1 MNKNRKA
8 IRNKPIP
15 ESFRGKFYLDPT
27 YDPAFKELFDSEA
40 ALKDFLDGVL
50 ELDGDDQIKNL
61 KFSFDTAFNFRTP
74 QRKKVIVDIFAMT
87 GTGRFLNIEM
97 QKIEHDFFIDRVFLY
112 KAFLMIKGKQEMDE
126 PDAFS
131 ALSKGE
137 KELRR
142 YELPETISI
151 WICDFDL
158 PCAKGEYKDEWA
170 TYSRVAL
177 KRGESAPV
185 FPKNKYIFLSIPNF
199 KKSAD
204 EVKGAVDVW
213 LYLLNHAGDGKEL
226 PNFGSE
232 AVEEALERIR
242 VDKADDELLSDQ
254 EKDMSL
260 KEDYRIVL
268 AGAKIRAQEEGRA
281 EGRAEGMSIG
291 EQKKAREMARALKAM
306 GDSTEKIVAV
316 SGLTKAEVEA
326 L

>member
-1 MNKNRKA
+1 MGV
-8 IRNKPIP
+8 I
-15 ESFRGKFYLDPT
+15 YV
-27 YDPAFKELFDSEA
+27 KEE
-40 ALKDFLDGVL
+40 
-50 ELDGDDQIKNL
+50 Q
-61 KFSFDTAFNFRTP
+61 
-74 QRKKVIVDIFAMT
+74 
-87 GTGRFLNIEM
+87 
-97 QKIEHDFFIDRVFLY
+97 
-112 KAFLMIKGKQEMDE
+112 QEE
-126 PDAFS
+126 
-131 ALSKGE
+131 
-137 KELRR
+137 
-142 YELPETISI
+142 Y
-151 WICDFDL
+151 L

-177 KRGESAPV
+177 KRGETAPI

-281 EGRAEGMSIG
+281 EGHAEGRAEGRAEG
-291 EQKKAREMARALKAM
+291 LAEGKREMARALKAM
-306 GDSTEKIVAV
+306 GDSVEKIMTV

>member
-1 MNKNRKA
+1 M
-8 IRNKPIP
+8 P
-15 ESFRGKFYLDPT
+15 G
-27 YDPAFKELFDSEA
+27 
-40 ALKDFLDGVL
+40 
-50 ELDGDDQIKNL
+50 
-61 KFSFDTAFNFRTP
+61 
-74 QRKKVIVDIFAMT
+74 
-87 GTGRFLNIEM
+87 
-97 QKIEHDFFIDRVFLY
+97 
-112 KAFLMIKGKQEMDE
+112 
-126 PDAFS
+126 
-131 ALSKGE
+131 
-137 KELRR
+137 
-142 YELPETISI
+142 
-151 WICDFDL
+151 
-158 PCAKGEYKDEWA
+158 AKGEYKDEWA

-177 KRGESAPV
+177 KRGETAPI

-281 EGRAEGMSIG
+281 EGHAEGHAEGRAEGRAEGAHNMALEI
-291 EQKKAREMARALKAM
+291 ARKMKDKGFNADEIITM
-306 GDSTEKIVAV
+306 T
-316 SGLTKAEVEA
+316 GLTHEDIAS